1 MKVLFSHR
9 TRSADGQWVH
19 IDALTRALEGR
30 GHEIIMAGPDG
41 ATGKALDARQP
52 GMLKRLPAAL
62 YECAEFAYSA
72 RGYIRLAG
80 VASQRQPDVLY
91 ERYNLHYF
99 AGAWL
104 ARRTG
109 MPFILEVNGPL
120 AEERAIHGNLALKK
134 FARRNEAAIWR
145 GADMVL
151 PVTNALADY
160 VRAAGVPDEKIEVI
174 HNGVERAFLEPADPG
189 KIRAR
194 YGLEGKL
201 VLGFSGFVRAWHGVD
216 RAVRYLARAARD
228 DLHLFI
234 VGDGPVRASLETL
247 ARELGVAQQVTIT
260 GVVQREEMP
269 DYVAA
274 FDIALQPAATA
285 YASPLKLFEYMALGK
300 PVLAPDAAS
309 IIEVLHDGENALL
322 FRGDGFDAALDIL
335 VADEALR
342 QKLGAAAHETITRED
357 YTWAGNARRVENI
370 MTRLA
375 GVK

>member
-19 IDALTRALEGR
+19 IDALTRALEDR
-30 GHEIIMAGPDG
+30 GHEIIMAGPGG
-41 ATGKALDARQP
+41 AAGKALDARQP
-52 GMLKRLPAAL
+52 GMLKCLPAAL

-72 RGYIRLAG
+72 RGYVRLAA

-109 MPFILEVNGPL
+109 LPFILEVNGPL
-120 AEERAIHGNLALKK
+120 AEERAIHGNLSLKK
-134 FARRNEAAIWR
+134 FASRNEAAIWR
-145 GADMVL
+145 RADMVL
-151 PVTNALADY
+151 PVTDALADY
-160 VRAAGVPDEKIEVI
+160 VRNAGVPDEKIEVI
-174 HNGVERAFLEPADPG
+174 HKGVEQAFLEPADPG

-216 RAVRYLARAARD
+216 RAVRYLARATRS

-260 GVVQREEMP
+260 GVIQREQMP

-309 IIEVLHDGENALL
+309 IIEVLQDGENALL

-370 MTRLA
+370 MARLA